1 MRTAPGP
8 DALTDSRIIRANQQ
22 RCDLEHFCAI
32 LDRDSPGAF
41 YFALRNIDLSLA
53 HAFRQGFLISQPI
66 DRSFAVQRRPKMRV
80 FRSAAPDLDGA
91 GRRESVRAQSGT
103 DDGAPTVQSKVSART
118 LGGAA
123 DQG

>member
-1 MRTAPGP
+1 MRISNA
-8 DALTDSRIIRANQQ
+8 
-22 RCDLEHFCAI
+22 AI
-32 LDRDSPGAF
+32 LNTSVPFLTGIPQGAF

-91 GRRESVRAQSGT
+91 GGGRACVRSPALTTGRRLFRVR
-103 DDGAPTVQSKVSART
+103 SARVLSVVLQT
-118 LGGAA
+118 RAER
-123 DQG
+123 

>member
-1 MRTAPGP
+1 MRISNA
-8 DALTDSRIIRANQQ
+8 
-22 RCDLEHFCAI
+22 AI
-32 LDRDSPGAF
+32 LNTSVPFLTGIPQGAF

-123 DQG
+123 DQS